1 MSEGMQKKNLDT
13 SADETRTFD
22 YGVIRSLVL
31 VTSRSHGWSYNPDGS
46 GRRP

>member
-22 YGVIRSLVL
+22 YGEMKVAGVGDFKVARMVL
-31 VTSRSHGWSYNPDGS
+31 
-46 GRRP
+46 